1 MENKIKSL
9 SLALLA
15 LSTSSVFAVTIAR
28 FRNVGTFTCAWR

>member
-15 LSTSSVFAVTIAR
+15 LSAPSLFAVTIAR